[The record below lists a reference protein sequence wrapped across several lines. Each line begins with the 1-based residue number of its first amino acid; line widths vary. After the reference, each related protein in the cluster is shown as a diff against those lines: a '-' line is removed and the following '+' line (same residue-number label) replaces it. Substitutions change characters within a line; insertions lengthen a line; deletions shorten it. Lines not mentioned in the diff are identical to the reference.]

1 MSNATPIK
9 ETGRMSKRTVADV
22 LFYGKSMVPALTLL
36 LVILVLFFSLFT
48 KNFFTLGTF
57 KAISSN
63 FPVIAIVAIG
73 MTFVLLVGG
82 LDLSVGSILGFTAVN
97 VVLFHD
103 VFEKA
108 GIPLAYLP
116 WLVVL
121 CSLVIGVALG
131 LINGLIIT
139 RIGINPVI
147 TTLGTM
153 ALARGMASW
162 FALGFEIL
170 KTGRITDQAF
180 LNMARVYLPD
190 AKTAIIPITLVYL
203 VVLYAL
209 AIFILKFT
217 RYGRNVYAVGANE
230 YAARLAGINVRRI
243 KFASYIISGAM
254 AGLAGA
260 ILVAQLSLGRD
271 DAGLGIEL
279 EVITAAVLGGVSMAG
294 GKGNLFGVI
303 IAVIILGVIR
313 NGMVQLQ
320 ATIGLSYYWRE
331 VVKGLIL
338 ILAISIDAARI
349 MATKR
354 RQVVRQ

>member
-1 MSNATPIK
+1 MSTTPAAGG
-9 ETGRMSKRTVADV
+9 TRRMKRRSLAD
-22 LFYGKSMVPALTLL
+22 LFLYGKSMVPALMLL
-36 LVILVLFFSLFT
+36 LVILVLFFSFFT
-48 KNFFTLGTF
+48 KHFFTLGTF
-57 KAISSN
+57 KAITSN
-63 FPVIAIVAIG
+63 FPVLAIISIG

-103 VFEKA
+103 LFERA
-108 GIPLAYLP
+108 GIPLAWLP

-121 CSLVIGVALG
+121 CSVLIGVALG
-131 LINGLIIT
+131 TLNGLIIT

-147 TTLGTM
+147 TTLGMM

-170 KTGRITDQAF
+170 KTGRITDQKF
-180 LNMARVYLPD
+180 LDLARVYLPS
-190 AKTAIIPITLVYL
+190 AKTAIVPITLVYL
-203 VVLYAL
+203 VVLFAL
-209 AIFILKFT
+209 AILILKYT

-243 KFASYIISGAM
+243 KFTSYVISGAV

-271 DAGLGIEL
+271 DAGLGIEM
-279 EVITAAVLGGVSMAG
+279 EVITAVVLGGISMAG
-294 GKGNLFGVI
+294 GKGTLFGVI

>member
-1 MSNATPIK
+1 MNKAAATKGP
-9 ETGRMSKRTVADV
+9 GRMRKHTVADV

-36 LVILVLFFSLFT
+36 LAILVLFFGFST
-48 KNFFTLGTF
+48 KNFFALGTF
-57 KAISSN
+57 KAITSN
-63 FPVIAIVAIG
+63 FPVIAIVSIG
-73 MTFVLLVGG
+73 MTFVLLIGG

-103 VFEKA
+103 YFERI
-108 GIPLAYLP
+108 GIPLAWLP

-121 CSLVIGVALG
+121 CSLVIGIVLG
-131 LINGLIIT
+131 TINGLIIT

-147 TTLGTM
+147 TTLGMM

-170 KTGRITDQAF
+170 KTGRITDQLF
-180 LNMARVYLPD
+180 LNLARQYLPS
-190 AKTAIIPITLVYL
+190 AKVAIIPITLIYL
-203 VVLYAL
+203 IVLFAV
-209 AIFILKFT
+209 AIFVLKYT
-217 RYGRNVYAVGANE
+217 RYGRNVYAVGSNE

-243 KFASYIISGAM
+243 KFTSYIISGAM

-271 DAGLGIEL
+271 DAGGGAEL
-279 EVITAAVLGGVSMAG
+279 EVITAVVLGGVSMAG

-320 ATIGLSYYWRE
+320 QAVGLSYYWRE

>member
-1 MSNATPIK
+1 MSNAAPIK

-36 LVILVLFFSLFT
+36 LVILVLLFSLFT

-57 KAISSN
+57 KAIASN
-63 FPVIAIVAIG
+63 FPIIAIVSIG
-73 MTFVLLVGG
+73 MTFVLLIGG
-82 LDLSVGSILGFTAVN
+82 LDISVGSILGFTAVN

-103 VFEKA
+103 YFERI
-108 GIPLAYLP
+108 GVPLVWLP

-121 CSLVIGVALG
+121 LSLGTGLVLG
-131 LINGLIIT
+131 IINGLIIT
-139 RIGINPVI
+139 RVGINPVI
-147 TTLGTM
+147 TTLGMM

-170 KTGRITDQAF
+170 KTGKITDQAF
-180 LNMARVYLPD
+180 LNLARTYLPS

-203 VVLYAL
+203 IVLYAV
-209 AIFILKFT
+209 AIFILKYT

-230 YAARLAGINVRRI
+230 YAARLAGVNVRRI
-243 KFASYIISGAM
+243 KFTSYVISGAM

-260 ILVAQLSLGRD
+260 IMVAQLSLGRD

-279 EVITAAVLGGVSMAG
+279 EVITAVVLGGVSMAG

-303 IAVIILGVIR
+303 IAVVILGVIR

-331 VVKGLIL
+331 VVKGFIL

>member
-1 MSNATPIK
+1 MSTAPAVK
-9 ETGRMSKRTVADV
+9 EAGRMRKRTVAD
-22 LFYGKSMVPALTLL
+22 LLLYGKSMVPALTLL
-36 LVILVLFFSLFT
+36 LVILVLFFGLVT

-57 KAISSN
+57 KAIASN
-63 FPVIAIVAIG
+63 FPVIAIMAIG

-82 LDLSVGSILGFTAVN
+82 LDISVGSILGFTAVN

-103 VFEKA
+103 YFERI
-108 GIPLAYLP
+108 GVPLAWLP

-121 CSLVIGVALG
+121 LSLITGLVLG
-131 LINGLIIT
+131 SVNGLIIT
-139 RIGINPVI
+139 RVGINPVI
-147 TTLGTM
+147 TTLGMM

-170 KTGRITDQAF
+170 KTGKISDQRF
-180 LNMARVYLPD
+180 LNLARMYLPD
-190 AKTAIIPITLVYL
+190 AKNAIIPITLVYL

-209 AIFILKFT
+209 AIFILKYT

-230 YAARLAGINVRRI
+230 YAARLAGINVQRI
-243 KFASYIISGAM
+243 KFLSYVISGAT

-271 DAGLGIEL
+271 DAGLGSEL
-279 EVITAAVLGGVSMAG
+279 EVITAVVLGGVSMAG

-320 ATIGLSYYWRE
+320 AAIGLSFYWRE

>member
-1 MSNATPIK
+1 MRSAPAVQAN
-9 ETGRMSKRTVADV
+9 GRMKRRTVADI
-22 LFYGKSMVPALTLL
+22 LFYGKSMVPALALL
-36 LVILVLFFSLFT
+36 LVILVLFFGFTT

-57 KAISSN
+57 KAITSN
-63 FPVIAIVAIG
+63 LPVVAIVSIG

-108 GIPLAYLP
+108 GVPLVWLP

-121 CSLVIGVALG
+121 CSLVIGIALG
-131 LINGLIIT
+131 VINGLIIT
-139 RIGINPVI
+139 RVGINPVI
-147 TTLGTM
+147 TTLGIM

-170 KTGRITDQAF
+170 KTGRVTDQAF
-180 LNMARVYLPD
+180 LNLARVYIPTGKLS
-190 AKTAIIPITLVYL
+190 IIPITLVYI
-203 VVLYAL
+203 VVLYGL
-209 AIFILKFT
+209 AIFILKYT

-243 KFASYIISGAM
+243 KFTSYIISGAM

-271 DAGLGIEL
+271 DAGLGMEM
-279 EVITAAVLGGVSMAG
+279 EAITAVVLGGVSMAG
-294 GKGNLFGVI
+294 GKGSLFGVI
-303 IAVIILGVIR
+303 IAVLIVGVIR

>member
-1 MSNATPIK
+1 MSNAAPIK

-36 LVILVLFFSLFT
+36 LVILVLLFSLFT

-57 KAISSN
+57 KAIASN
-63 FPVIAIVAIG
+63 FPIIAIVSIG
-73 MTFVLLVGG
+73 MTFVLLIGG
-82 LDLSVGSILGFTAVN
+82 LDISVGSILGFTAVN

-103 VFEKA
+103 YFERI
-108 GIPLAYLP
+108 GVPLVWLP

-121 CSLVIGVALG
+121 LSLGTGLVLG
-131 LINGLIIT
+131 IINGLIIT
-139 RIGINPVI
+139 RVGINPVI
-147 TTLGTM
+147 TTLGMM

-170 KTGRITDQAF
+170 KTGKITDQAF
-180 LNMARVYLPD
+180 LNLARTYLPS

-203 VVLYAL
+203 IVLYAV
-209 AIFILKFT
+209 AIFILKYT

-230 YAARLAGINVRRI
+230 YAARLAGVNVRRI
-243 KFASYIISGAM
+243 KFTSYVISGAM

-279 EVITAAVLGGVSMAG
+279 EVITAVVLGGVSMAG

-303 IAVIILGVIR
+303 IAVVILGVIR

-331 VVKGLIL
+331 VVKGFIL

-354 RQVVRQ
+354 RQIVRQ

>member
-1 MSNATPIK
+1 MSTAPAAH
-9 ETGRMSKRTVADV
+9 GRMKRRSVADV
-22 LFYGKSMVPALTLL
+22 LFYGKSMVPALSLL
-36 LVILVLFFSLFT
+36 LLILVLFFGFFT

-57 KAISSN
+57 KAITSN
-63 FPVIAIVAIG
+63 LPVVAIVSIG
-73 MTFVLLVGG
+73 MTFVLLIGG

-108 GIPLAYLP
+108 GIPLAWLP
-116 WLVVL
+116 LLVVL
-121 CSLVIGVALG
+121 CSLVIGTALG
-131 LINGLIIT
+131 VINGLIIT

-147 TTLGTM
+147 TTLGMM
-153 ALARGMASW
+153 ALARGMSSW

-180 LNMARVYLPD
+180 LNLARVYLPS
-190 AKTAIIPITLVYL
+190 AKVAIVPITLVYIA
-203 VVLYAL
+203 VLYAL
-209 AIFILKFT
+209 AIFIMKYT

-230 YAARLAGINVRRI
+230 YAARLAGIDVRRI
-243 KFASYIISGAM
+243 KFTSYVISGAM

-271 DAGLGIEL
+271 DAGLGVEM
-279 EVITAAVLGGVSMAG
+279 EVITAVVLGGISMAG
-294 GKGNLFGVI
+294 GKGSLFGVI
-303 IAVIILGVIR
+303 IAVVIIGVIR

-354 RQVVRQ
+354 RQIVRQ